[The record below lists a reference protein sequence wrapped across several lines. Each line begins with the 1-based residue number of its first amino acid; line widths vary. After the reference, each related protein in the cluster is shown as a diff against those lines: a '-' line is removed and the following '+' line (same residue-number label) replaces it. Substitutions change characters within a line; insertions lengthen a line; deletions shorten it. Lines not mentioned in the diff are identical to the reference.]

1 MSTTEPY
8 APLVAQLFAE
18 LPGAGRPAGP
28 GWACG
33 EAREPLSGTWV
44 RVYLQAA
51 AGRVAAC
58 RYEVRGCPH
67 TVAALGLLA
76 TRLAG
81 QAVAG
86 LDVDPAALARELGA
100 PAAKLG
106 RIFVIQDALRS
117 AALQLNVGCP

>member
-1 MSTTEPY
+1 VSDAGPY
-8 APLVAQLFAE
+8 APLVARLFAE

-33 EAREPLSGTWV
+33 EAGEPLSGTRA

-51 AGRVAAC
+51 AGQVVGC

-67 TVAALGLLA
+67 TVAALALLA
-76 TRLAG
+76 SRLPG
-81 QAVAG
+81 QALKG

-100 PAAKLG
+100 PAEKLG
-106 RIFVIQDALRS
+106 RFFVIQDAVRS
-117 AALQLNVGCP
+117 AALQLNVGSP